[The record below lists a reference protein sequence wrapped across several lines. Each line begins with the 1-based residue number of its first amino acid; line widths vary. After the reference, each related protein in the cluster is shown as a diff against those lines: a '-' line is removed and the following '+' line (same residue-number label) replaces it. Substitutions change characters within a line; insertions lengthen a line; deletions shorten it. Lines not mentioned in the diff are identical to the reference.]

1 VAALL
6 LLDPVGGMAGDM
18 FLAAALDA
26 GVDQGAL
33 TAALATL
40 GLPGWRLEVGRRSV
54 SGIACTR
61 VDVVVDGAPPVPRSL
76 AAILDVVD
84 RSGLAPRAR
93 AAARALFERIG
104 RAEAKVHRVPVEEVH
119 FHEVGAVDSIVDVC
133 GAAVVMDLLGW
144 PRAVAAPPELGRG
157 LTRSE
162 HGPLPVPPP
171 AVLELLAGKPVRPG
185 GPPGEAVTPTGAA
198 ILAEL
203 FEIGPLPAVVPR
215 RMGYGAG
222 TMTWPDRPNVVRLV
236 LGDEAPAGTARGPAG
251 TAAAAVGGPGAASA
265 AGEPGDVQAAAAARD
280 GLAPG
285 EGRVWCLETNL
296 DDCSGQLVAR
306 AIEVML
312 EAGALD
318 AWAAPLTMKKGRP
331 GVLVG
336 ALCDASRR
344 EQVTR
349 AMLAETTTLG
359 VRGHPVE
366 RVELPRAHEPVET
379 PWGRVR
385 VKVSRM
391 DGRAAGA
398 YPEYDDCLA
407 LARAHGVPVR
417 EVMAAAL
424 AAWRSAR

>member
-1 VAALL
+1 VAAPLL

-26 GVDQGAL
+26 GVDRGAL
-33 TAALATL
+33 EAALATL
-40 GLPGWRLEVGRRSV
+40 GLPGWRLEVGRRTV

-61 VDVVVDGAPPVPRSL
+61 VEVVVDGSPPVPRGL
-76 AAILDVVD
+76 AAILDLID

-104 RAEAKVHRVPVEEVH
+104 RAEAKVHGVPVEQVH
-119 FHEVGAVDSIVDVC
+119 FHEVGAVDSIVDAC

-157 LTRSE
+157 LTRGE

-171 AVLELLAGKPVRPG
+171 AVLELLAGRPVIPG

-215 RMGYGAG
+215 RVGYGAG
-222 TMTWPDRPNVVRLV
+222 TVTWPDRPNVVRV
-236 LGDEAPAGTARGPAG
+236 VVGEEAPPAAERDGAGPDAP
-251 TAAAAVGGPGAASA
+251 GGPSVASA
-265 AGEPGDVQAAAAARD
+265 GG
-280 GLAPG
+280 
-285 EGRVWCLETNL
+285 VWCLETNL
-296 DDCSGQLVAR
+296 DDCPGQLVAR

-331 GVLVG
+331 GVLLG

-344 EQVTR
+344 GPVTR

-359 VRGHPVE
+359 VRAHQVQ
-366 RVELPRAHEPVET
+366 RVELQRAHQPVET
-379 PWGRVR
+379 PWGPVR
-385 VKVSRM
+385 VKVARLEGH
-391 DGRAAGA
+391 DAKA

-407 LARAHGVPVR
+407 LARAHGLAVR
-417 EVMAAAL
+417 EVVAAAL